1 VKSAR
6 GAHDECIRAAFW
18 GNYDALMRAVILKD
32 GALTVEESP
41 DPTPGT
47 GEMLVRV
54 RAAGVNGAD
63 MMQRR
68 GLYPAPPGA
77 PQDIPGLELA
87 GEVAALGP
95 GATRFA
101 EGDRVMAIVAGG
113 GQAELATVH
122 ERALMPVPDAVGWA
136 EAGGIPE
143 VFTTAHDALFTQA
156 GLQPG
161 ERLLVHG
168 AAGGVGTAAVQLG
181 RAAGADVTGT
191 VRNEELRPRV
201 EELGARAIEPDGF
214 EDHGPFDV
222 VLELVGAPNLAQN
235 VASLATRGRIV
246 VIGVGAG
253 AKAELNLLALMGNR
267 GRIMASTLRARPLEE
282 KADAMRKVEKHVLPL
297 IESGAVKVPVAET
310 FPLEQAEAAYDRFA
324 SGGKLGKIVLTT

>member
-1 VKSAR
+1 MHAVTLKE
-6 GAHDECIRAAFW
+6 GEVTVDEH
-18 GNYDALMRAVILKD
+18 
-32 GALTVEESP
+32 E
-41 DPTPGT
+41 DPTPGA
-47 GEMLVRV
+47 GEALVRV
-54 RAAGVNGAD
+54 HAAGLNGAD

-113 GQAELATVH
+113 GQAELAVVH
-122 ERALMPVPDAVGWA
+122 ERVLMPVPDALEWQ
-136 EAGGIPE
+136 EAGGFPE
-143 VFTTAHDALFTQA
+143 VFTTAHDALFSQA
-156 GLQPG
+156 GLEPG

-181 RAAGADVTGT
+181 RAAGADVVAS
-191 VRNEELRPRV
+191 VRNEALRSGV
-201 EELGARAIEPDGF
+201 EELGARVVDPEGF
-214 EDHGPFDV
+214 EEHGPFDV
-222 VLELVGAPNLAQN
+222 VLELVGAPNLAAN
-235 VASLATRGRIV
+235 VKSLATRGRIV

-253 AKAELNLLALMGNR
+253 AKAELNLLALMGSR

-282 KADAMRKVEKHVLPL
+282 KALTARGVEEHVLPL
-297 IESGAVKVPVAET
+297 VESGAVKVPVAET
-310 FPLEQAEAAYDRFA
+310 FSLDQAEAAYERFA
-324 SGGKLGKIVLTT
+324 QGGKLGKIVLTT

>member
-1 VKSAR
+1 
-6 GAHDECIRAAFW
+6 
-18 GNYDALMRAVILKD
+18 MRAVTFKD
-32 GALTVEESP
+32 GAVTVGEHQDPSP
-41 DPTPGT
+41 GA
-47 GEMLVRV
+47 GEVLVRV
-54 RAAGVNGAD
+54 RSAGLNGAD

-87 GEVAALGP
+87 GEVAALGS
-95 GATRFA
+95 GATRFG

-113 GQAELATVH
+113 GQAELAVVH
-122 ERALMPVPDAVGWA
+122 ERALMPVPKPTGWP
-136 EAGGIPE
+136 EAGGLPE

-156 GLQPG
+156 GLEPG

-181 RAAGADVTGT
+181 RAAGAEVTAT
-191 VRNEELRPRV
+191 VRNEALRPGV
-201 EELGARAIEPDGF
+201 EALGARAVDPTGF
-214 EDHGPFDV
+214 GEHGPFDV
-222 VLELVGAPNLAQN
+222 VLELVGAPNLGEN

-253 AKAELNLLALMGNR
+253 AKAELNLLALMSSR

-282 KADAMRKVEKHVLPL
+282 KADAMRRVEKHVLPL

-310 FPLEQAEAAYDRFA
+310 FPLDDAEAAYERFTQ
-324 SGGKLGKIVLTT
+324 GGKLGKIVLTT